1 MTANWRNRNQVI
13 RGQAYSGQPST
24 ISITCKHSREQDR
37 ATKTERTDYEGTNM
51 TLSTDKQQLIEQRI
65 ANDSKNIFVAYLLWF
80 FVGMF
85 GGHRFY
91 LGESKSAI
99 IMLVLTIL
107 GFVSAILIVGYFI
120 LLGVCIW
127 VLVDA
132 FLIPGKITTQKNIMR
147 QQLTAEMSA

>member
-1 MTANWRNRNQVI
+1 
-13 RGQAYSGQPST
+13 
-24 ISITCKHSREQDR
+24 
-37 ATKTERTDYEGTNM
+37 M